1 VGPLAAFAVR
11 FLPSRR
17 LGERVRTLEA
27 RVAHLESM
35 IEGLQD
41 AVHRNSVR
49 IDAQVEELQKQL
61 APGQLSRTLSAEQR
75 KRGT

>member
-1 VGPLAAFAVR
+1 MR
-11 FLPSRR
+11 FLRSRR
-17 LGERVRTLEA
+17 LDERVRALEA

-41 AVHRNSVR
+41 AVHRRSVR
-49 IDAQVEELQKQL
+49 TDEQLDELRKQL
-61 APGQLSRTLSAEQR
+61 TPGQLSRTLSAEQR

>member
-1 VGPLAAFAVR
+1 MR
-11 FLPSRR
+11 FLRSRR
-17 LGERVRTLEA
+17 LDERVRAVEE

-41 AVHRNSVR
+41 AVHRGSVR
-49 IDAQVEELQKQL
+49 TDARLEELQKQL
-61 APGQLSRTLSAEQR
+61 APGRLSRTLSAEQR

>member
-1 VGPLAAFAVR
+1 VGPRTFLVR
-11 FLPSRR
+11 FRRSRR
-17 LGERVRTLEA
+17 RERVRLLEA

-41 AVHRNSVR
+41 AVHRDSVR
-49 IDAQVEELQKQL
+49 TDARLEELRKQL
-61 APGQLSRTLSAEQR
+61 APDQLSRTLNAEQR